1 MTDSQ
6 SNSTPDNPLD
16 NAAPAEIIELRVRA
30 FRLGEFGLIYDS
42 YHPDSFFRAQ
52 FPDRDEYIRYAWNHL
67 RRDFK
72 IRRCVVLRERRLNS
86 EEYQL
91 IFHQTVELADEVVES
106 VEMGRFFSTSQGW
119 RYHSSQKMLKDEL
132 PDEPSEIDFSDFERL
147 TDKVFF

>member
-1 MTDSQ
+1 MTDFQ

-30 FRLGEFGLIYDS
+30 FHLGEFGLICDS

-52 FPDRDEYIRYAWNHL
+52 FPDRDEYIRYAWSYL